1 VQCIHKVAN
10 FIQLLIAYK
19 KMLDY
24 QHKFIKLAIEQQA
37 LSFGKFT
44 LKSGRISP
52 YFFNTG
58 KFNTASSLA
67 TLADCYAQ
75 TLHNTGW
82 EFDML
87 LGLAY
92 KGIPLVSATAL
103 LMHQKYERDIPY
115 AFNRKQVKTYGDT
128 GVIVG
133 APLAGKIV
141 LVDDVITAGTAVTD
155 ILPSIEGSGAQIAG
169 VLVALDRQETFPA
182 TSPVVTQNIPVASI
196 ISIDNIL
203 KYLGKM
209 HSLDQNIIEELSNYR
224 QQYGVEK

>member
-1 VQCIHKVAN
+1 MHRVID
-10 FIQLLIAYK
+10 FTQLFTAYK
-19 KMLDY
+19 TMLDY
-24 QHKFIKLAIEQQA
+24 QHRFIKLSIEQQA

-67 TLADCYAQ
+67 ALADCYAQ
-75 TLHNTGW
+75 TLQHTGW
-82 EFDML
+82 KFDML

-103 LMHQKYERDIPY
+103 LMHQKYKRDIPY
-115 AFNRKQVKTYGDT
+115 AFNRKQVKTYGDA

-182 TSPVVTQNIPVASI
+182 TSPIVTHDIPVDSI

-209 HSLDQNIIEELSNYR
+209 HSLDKDIIAQLSNYR
-224 QQYGVEK
+224 EQYGVQ